1 MGDFSFFNKWWQE
14 DNEIDV
20 FQVLKEKQKKQI
32 NPVNL
37 EFCIVQ
43 RYPSN
48 NQGKIDIFR
57 QINSLLENLH

>member
-1 MGDFSFFNKWWQE
+1 MGDFSFFNEWWQE

-37 EFCIVQ
+37 EFYVAQ

-57 QINSLLENLH
+57 QINSLLANLH